1 MDGNDRRIAAF
12 TSLGHATF
20 HTYELSIPVFVA
32 IWLDVFSAS
41 PAVLGTVV
49 AAGYALVGVGAPVSG
64 VLADAFGSK
73 RLVLASLGGMGLG
86 FLALSVAPSVATIGL
101 ALVVW
106 GVAASLYHPAG
117 LSLISRGASSRGPTL
132 AYHGAA
138 GNVGTALGPLVAV
151 VLLAFFEWRVVAA
164 ALVVPAAVAIV
175 SGVGLRFEEDAAVA
189 DGGSRGPDDGPA
201 PATSA
206 TSASTGLA
214 PRKLVEDTRAML
226 TGGFLLVFAVY
237 VLYGVYYRGVFTFL
251 PEVLSGL
258 ALFPPAEVFG
268 RTVEPGRY
276 VYSGLLMVGAVGQ
289 YVGGRLSEAVSLER
303 AIVGVFA
310 AVAAASLAFLPAASA
325 GVPALL
331 AVCAVIGF
339 TVYVFVPLGQ
349 ALIAEH
355 APPDVHGLTY
365 GTTYLGFFGVGALGA
380 SLAGFVLAYAS
391 TAALFV
397 VLAAVAAAC
406 GLLSAW
412 LALRG

>member
-32 IWLDVFSAS
+32 IWLDVFSTS
-41 PAVLGTVV
+41 PALLGTVV

-64 VLADAFGSK
+64 VLADAYGSK
-73 RLVLASLGGMGLG
+73 RLVLVSLGGMGVG
-86 FLALSVAPSVATIGL
+86 FLALSVAPSVATVGV
-101 ALVVW
+101 ALLVW

-117 LSLISRGASSRGPTL
+117 LSLISRGANSRGPTL

-164 ALVVPAAVAIV
+164 VLVVPAVVAVV
-175 SGVGLRFEEDAAVA
+175 SGLGLRFEEGAAVA
-189 DGGSRGPDDGPA
+189 DGGDGDGEA
-201 PATSA
+201 GRTADA
-206 TSASTGLA
+206 ARLD
-214 PRKLVEDTRAML
+214 PRSLLSDTRSML

-237 VLYGVYYRGVFTFL
+237 VLYGTYYRGVFTFL

-258 ALFPPAEVFG
+258 SLFPPAELFG

-289 YVGGRLSEAVSLER
+289 YVGGRLSEAVDLEK

-310 AVAAASLAFLPAASA
+310 AVVAASLAFVPASSA
-325 GVPALL
+325 GIPALL
-331 AVCAVIGF
+331 AVCAVVGF
-339 TVYVFVPLGQ
+339 AVYVFVPLGQ
-349 ALIAEH
+349 ALIAEY
-355 APPDVHGLTY
+355 APADVHGLTY

-380 SLAGFVLAYAS
+380 SLAGVVLAYAS
-391 TAALFV
+391 TAALFL
-397 VLAAVAAAC
+397 VLAGIAGVC

-412 LALRG
+412 LAFRG

>member
-1 MDGNDRRIAAF
+1 
-12 TSLGHATF
+12 
-20 HTYELSIPVFVA
+20 
-32 IWLDVFSAS
+32 
-41 PAVLGTVV
+41 
-49 AAGYALVGVGAPVSG
+49 
-64 VLADAFGSK
+64 
-73 RLVLASLGGMGLG
+73 
-86 FLALSVAPSVATIGL
+86 
-101 ALVVW
+101 
-106 GVAASLYHPAG
+106 
-117 LSLISRGASSRGPTL
+117 
-132 AYHGAA
+132 
-138 GNVGTALGPLVAV
+138 
-151 VLLAFFEWRVVAA
+151 
-164 ALVVPAAVAIV
+164 
-175 SGVGLRFEEDAAVA
+175 
-189 DGGSRGPDDGPA
+189 
-201 PATSA
+201 
-206 TSASTGLA
+206 
-214 PRKLVEDTRAML
+214 ML

-251 PEVLSGL
+251 PDVLSGL
-258 ALFPPAEVFG
+258 AVFPPAERFG

-289 YVGGRLSEAVSLER
+289 YVGGRLSEAVDLER

-310 AVAAASLAFLPAASA
+310 AVAAASLAFVPAASA

-349 ALIAEH
+349 ALIAEY

-391 TAALFV
+391 TAVLFV
-397 VLAAVAAAC
+397 VLAGIAAAC